1 MEGDTFCGRDRTGIS
16 ADEQKSLPQIARA
29 QGLHLGLLCG
39 RPALCGRSGHCRFDD
54 AYRVGDQGWVW
65 LAKDKD
71 GKLSITKEP
80 NGSNP
85 VVKGLTPIMGFDVW
99 EHSYYLDYQN
109 RRADHLNALWGI
121 IDWETVGKR
130 Y

>member
-1 MEGDTFCGRDRTGIS
+1 MAVMHKVAAVGV
-16 ADEQKSLPQIARA
+16 
-29 QGLHLGLLCG
+29 
-39 RPALCGRSGHCRFDD
+39 ALWVLSG
-54 AYRVGDQGWVW
+54 AALAEEWK

-109 RRADHLNALWGI
+109 RRADHVNKLWEI
-121 IDWETVGKR
+121 IDWDVVEKR
-130 Y
+130 L